1 MQIVN
6 KAASLCER
14 FAALF
19 FGSICYC
26 MQYHKRPIFQ
36 PLFFFFSDKNEVGR
50 SITYLICDL
59 TAVPKHKNQRRM
71 SAMVNKAGR
80 GVGQGT
86 DLLMVK
92 KSVCFC
98 KSSDFSAF
106 TNPVEYDI
114 IFVVIK

>member
-1 MQIVN
+1 
-6 KAASLCER
+6 
-14 FAALF
+14 
-19 FGSICYC
+19 

-71 SAMVNKAGR
+71 SAMVNRAGR

-98 KSSDFSAF
+98 KLSGFSAF